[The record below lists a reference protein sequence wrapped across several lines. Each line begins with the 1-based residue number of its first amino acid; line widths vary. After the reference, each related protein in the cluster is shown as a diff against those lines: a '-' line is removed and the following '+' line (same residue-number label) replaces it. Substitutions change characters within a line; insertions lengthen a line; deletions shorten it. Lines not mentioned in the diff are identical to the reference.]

1 MQERRKM
8 PGAGSR
14 IGYFIEVNGQS
25 KKALT
30 YWLERVNTK
39 KALYEHIP

>member
-1 MQERRKM
+1 M
-8 PGAGSR
+8 PGIGSV

-30 YWLERVNTK
+30 YWLERVNTE
-39 KALYEHIP
+39 KALYERIP